1 MKLSRKLGRWLRRGK
16 VGDPAVGPSRKVY
29 SRSFA
34 QKTYSPIH
42 HIHIEV
48 PGVKHTTF
56 FGPLTTKQRGNHH
69 QNVSVPAPAFVR
81 GDGGEG
87 YLMAWFGAC
96 TLFGAATPADVLALC
111 RHSRVTGRPAAGAL
125 HLSAEAFAD
134 RA

>member
-69 QNVSVPAPAFVR
+69 QNVSVPAPQEFASFFKYCYPPVTVT
-81 GDGGEG
+81 
-87 YLMAWFGAC
+87 AH
-96 TLFGAATPADVLALC
+96 AATQLVRPVPSLVLL
-111 RHSRVTGRPAAGAL
+111 
-125 HLSAEAFAD
+125 LSQ
-134 RA
+134 RTV